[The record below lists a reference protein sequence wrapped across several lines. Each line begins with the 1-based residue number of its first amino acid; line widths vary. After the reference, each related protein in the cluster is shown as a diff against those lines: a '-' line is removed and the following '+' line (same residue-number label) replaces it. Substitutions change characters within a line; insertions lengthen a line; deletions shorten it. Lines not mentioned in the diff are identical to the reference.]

1 MKQDL
6 ISVVIPCYNVEK
18 FLDDCFAV
26 IKAQTYKN
34 IEVIFVNDGSKDNT
48 LSKIKTFCETDERYK
63 YVDQKNRGLSGAR
76 NAGVEAANG
85 KYVYFMDSDD
95 LIHPEI
101 LNVLHRNITL
111 ENFDCAVCG
120 VKLVKEEFSIK
131 KIKSKLKKRHLKI
144 FNDREGFISQYLS
157 TRILNLGV
165 WNKLY
170 KMEIL
175 KQIENFPNV
184 FDEEIKMSEDV
195 LFSVKYLSLCKK
207 ICFTKTN
214 MYFYRQRKNSIMH
227 SSFKESSFTIF
238 KGVEE
243 IIEICEKDFPKAVR
257 YAQTFKGIACIVLLD
272 RILKSDYL
280 NYEKINQLYKDLKGS
295 VKYAMWAKL
304 NPWYRKYFMFFVV
317 PYFKLLLFLRKKNKK

>member
-48 LSKIKTFCETDERYK
+48 LSKIKTFCETDKRYK
-63 YVDQKNRGLSGAR
+63 YVDQKNRGASGAR

-101 LNVLHRNITL
+101 LRVLYKNIFATKS
-111 ENFDCAVCG
+111 DCSVCG
-120 VKLVKEEFSIK
+120 LKVVNEHLSVDKMRKRIKKDKTIELNDPEEFMA
-131 KIKSKLKKRHLKI
+131 
-144 FNDREGFISQYLS
+144 QYLS
-157 TRILNLGV
+157 TQILNLSPC
-165 WNKLY
+165 NKLY

-175 KQIENFPNV
+175 KKLENFPNV

-195 LFSVKYLSLCKK
+195 LFNVKYLSLCKK

-227 SSFKESSFTIF
+227 SSFKENSFTIF
-238 KGVEE
+238 KAVDEC
-243 IIEICEKDFPKAVR
+243 IEICEKSFPKAVR
-257 YAQTFKGIACIVLLD
+257 YAQTFKGVACIVLLD
-272 RILKSDYL
+272 RILKSDYS

-317 PYFKLLLFLRKKNKK
+317 PYFKLMLSLKKRNKK